1 MVYLFIYLLLLC
13 VIWLRMWSFLVQVT
27 CKLEKNLYSTE
38 GGYSIYT
45 CWLEEEE
52 WLWYLDQLYPFWFF
66 YSLLISVW
74 KISIDLFKFTFSLVK
89 VCDILISYLNLNLI
103 YIKIRS
109 ILYIWF
115 LFWCLLCL
123 FRFCVCVCVC
133 VCLLEH
139 FVILLWT
146 QFWFWTIKSVQKP

>member
-1 MVYLFIYLLLLC
+1 MDFFFFFWPLC

-52 WLWYLDQLYPFWFF
+52 WLLYLDQLYPFWFF

-74 KISIDLFKFTFSLVK
+74 EISIDLFKFTLSLVK
-89 VCDILISYLNLNLI
+89 VCNILISYLNLNLI
-103 YIKIRS
+103 YIKIKS
-109 ILYIWF
+109 MLYIYD
-115 LFWCLLCL
+115 
-123 FRFCVCVCVC
+123 FCSDVYFIFSDSVCVCVC

-146 QFWFWTIKSVQKP
+146 QFGFWTIKPVQKP

>member
-27 CKLEKNLYSTE
+27 YKLEKNLYSTE

-133 VCLLEH
+133 LPSRTLCNS
-139 FVILLWT
+139 FVNTVLVLNY
-146 QFWFWTIKSVQKP
+146 